1 MSSKPISLGT
11 WKKGIVNTV
20 TPFSMPKD
28 AVLDALNVDFL
39 NNGWVRSRP
48 GFGPETPVDQGHSL
62 STAGSTTLMVFG
74 EDLVVLDSIS
84 PLTTTT
90 LRTGLTAMR
99 PVSYAEMA
107 GEVWWSNGEESGRC
121 NADHTDSPWAVPTPA
136 SAPTLVSNLSG
147 TLPSGSYRVA
157 ITHAMLDGEESAAQL
172 AAVDLSDPGGIT
184 VTLPAAQTGV
194 DKFVVYCSGPD
205 GAVLQRYSTVAA
217 ATASVS
223 ISAPAEGRSVG
234 QRAFLSPLPAGDTV
248 AFFNGRLLSASGRVL
263 SYSDTYDFG
272 LYNPAKNWIML
283 PDEIRVVAP
292 CENGVFVGTASA
304 VYWYAGTDIA
314 QAEVFE
320 RIRSSSVRGTV
331 FFHPNGKAVG
341 WMSADGMLIGTPD
354 GAITSPM
361 RANGFLPPEAEHGNA
376 FVLEHKGETHVIFSL
391 DSSARYPANVD
402 PGFTAAREAYD
413 DEMGALSVNL
423 ATGAASRYGGAWV
436 FNSLAQIGRSAYGMD
451 AAGLREIAGSDDDGN
466 LIECVIDLG
475 KPSVS
480 GQIWT
485 PIAIYA
491 YGEATEKL
499 TLVVVTPSG
508 QAYEYLSHKSAPD
521 AQCMRFQPGKGL
533 RAVYH
538 WLRLTN
544 IPYGG
549 EFTLAHVEALPGVS
563 QRRIGG

>member
-361 RANGFLPPEAEHGNA
+361 RENGFLPPVAEYGSA
-376 FVLEHKGETHVIFSL
+376 FVRQLGGEMHVLFSL
-391 DSSARYPANVD
+391 DTSARYPAFVHD
-402 PGFTAAREAYD
+402 EFTEAIEAYD
-413 DEMGALSVNL
+413 DDQTTLCVNL
-423 ATGAASRYGGAWV
+423 NTGAASRYAWA
-436 FNSLAQIGRSAYGMD
+436 FNSFAQIDRVAYGMD
-451 AAGLREIAGSDDDGN
+451 ASGLRELTGSDDDGE
-466 LIECVIDLG
+466 LIQCVIDLG

-480 GQIWT
+480 GQIST
-485 PIAIYA
+485 PINVYV
-491 YGEATEKL
+491 YGEASDKL
-499 TLVVVTPSG
+499 TLVVSTPTG
-508 QAYEYLSHKSAPD
+508 QVYEYLSHKAATD

-533 RAVYH
+533 RSVYH
-538 WLRLTN
+538 GVRLTN
-544 IPYGG
+544 GDNG
-549 EFTLAHVEALPGVS
+549 ASFTLAAVEALMSIS
-563 QRRIGG
+563 QRRIGA

>member
-1 MSSKPISLGT
+1 MPSKPISFGP
-11 WKKGIVNTV
+11 WKKGIINTV
-20 TPFSMPKD
+20 APFSMPKG

-74 EDLVVLDSIS
+74 EDLVVLDSVS

-121 NADHTDSPWAVPTPA
+121 NADHTGSPWAVPTPA
-136 SAPTLVSNLSG
+136 SAPTLASNLSG
-147 TLPSGSYRVA
+147 TLPAGSYRVA
-157 ITHAMLDGEESAAQL
+157 ITHAMLDGEESAAKL
-172 AAVDLSDPGGIT
+172 AAVDLAAQGGIT

-234 QRAFLSPLPAGDTV
+234 QRVFLSPLPAGDTV

-320 RIRSSSVRGTV
+320 RIQASSVRGTV
-331 FFHPNGKAVG
+331 FNHPNGKAVG

-361 RANGFLPPEAEHGNA
+361 RANGFLPPVAEYGAA
-376 FVLEHKGETHVIFSL
+376 FVRQRGGETHVLFSL
-391 DSSARYPANVD
+391 DTSARYPADVQD
-402 PGFTAAREAYD
+402 GFTAARDAYD
-413 DEMGALSVNL
+413 DDQTTLCVNL
-423 ATGAASRYGGAWV
+423 NTGAASRYAWA
-436 FNSLAQIGRSAYGMD
+436 FNSFAQIDRVAYGMD
-451 AAGLREIAGSDDDGN
+451 AAGLRELDGSDDDGA
-466 LIECVIDLG
+466 LIPCVIDLG

-480 GQIWT
+480 GQIST
-485 PIAIYA
+485 PINVYV
-491 YGEATEKL
+491 YGEASDKL
-499 TLVVVTPSG
+499 TLVVLTPTG
-508 QAYEYLSHKSAPD
+508 QAYEYLSHKAATD

-533 RAVYH
+533 RSVYH
-538 WLRLTN
+538 GVRLTN
-544 IPYGG
+544 GDNG
-549 EFTLAHVEALPGVS
+549 ASFTLAAVEALMSIS
-563 QRRIGG
+563 QRRIGA